1 MGLLGKILGIKKP
14 KASDYKPTEAEKTQ
28 AAVASAEWQR
38 WTTNYGGI
46 LPEIS
51 RQLQQENVRSN
62 LRSRAGA
69 DVMQTVV
76 PISLAR
82 TKDLGFTSDV
92 EQARLQSLSQ
102 ADTQASDFQNKAQAD
117 VLAMGQQQK
126 SISNRG
132 FSQLAK
138 IEQGTALK
146 RLADEQRGDIARAN
160 NILQI
165 AKSVVS
171 SGQSNIETGGSF
183 FQPKMLDDSAP
194 DGKRDATLGES
205 AFSFL

>member
-69 DVMQTVV
+69 DVMQTVG

-102 ADTQASDFQNKAQAD
+102 ADTQASDFQIMYLDISWLSFKSFKSNSP
-117 VLAMGQQQK
+117 LIFAMANC
-126 SISNRG
+126 IIFITIN
-132 FSQLAK
+132 
-138 IEQGTALK
+138 IGTIK
-146 RLADEQRGDIARAN
+146 
-160 NILQI
+160 
-165 AKSVVS
+165 
-171 SGQSNIETGGSF
+171 
-183 FQPKMLDDSAP
+183 
-194 DGKRDATLGES
+194 
-205 AFSFL
+205 

>member
-1 MGLLGKILGIKKP
+1 MYQCK
-14 KASDYKPTEAEKTQ
+14 
-28 AAVASAEWQR
+28 
-38 WTTNYGGI
+38 
-46 LPEIS
+46 LPA
-51 RQLQQENVRSN
+51 LH
-62 LRSRAGA
+62 L
-69 DVMQTVV
+69 
-76 PISLAR
+76 
-82 TKDLGFTSDV
+82 
-92 EQARLQSLSQ
+92 
-102 ADTQASDFQNKAQAD
+102 SDFQNKAQAD